1 MKEQILS
8 VFSKET
14 VALEKLTLLNAWIA
28 TQYAKMVNE
37 TLHTWNI
44 PITDIDLIAS
54 HGQTIYHA
62 PKSLH
67 PHDEF
72 ENATLQIGDGDH
84 IAVKTGIITI
94 SDFRQKHIA
103 AGGEGAPL
111 ALFGDYLLCAD
122 AIENRL
128 LLNIG
133 GIANYTYLPA
143 NAKLNEVCST
153 DTGPGNTMMD
163 AYMRKHYQKPYDKDG
178 AIAQEGNINSVLLNK
193 LLEEA
198 FFALEIP
205 KTIGPELF
213 NIAFVE
219 KALLA
224 TGLTQMKVPD
234 IMATLALFTATT
246 IVDAIHKWVPA
257 NENFTLYTSGGGMH
271 NPVIMQH
278 LKKLMPTIQIES
290 SEKMGIPPDA
300 KEALL
305 FAVLANEAVAGAPML
320 AGNNAT
326 KLPVTMGKI
335 SFPN

>member
-1 MKEQILS
+1 
-8 VFSKET
+8 
-14 VALEKLTLLNAWIA
+14 
-28 TQYAKMVNE
+28 
-37 TLHTWNI
+37 
-44 PITDIDLIAS
+44 
-54 HGQTIYHA
+54 
-62 PKSLH
+62 
-67 PHDEF
+67 
-72 ENATLQIGDGDH
+72 
-84 IAVKTGIITI
+84 
-94 SDFRQKHIA
+94 
-103 AGGEGAPL
+103 
-111 ALFGDYLLCAD
+111 
-122 AIENRL
+122 
-128 LLNIG
+128 
-133 GIANYTYLPA
+133 
-143 NAKLNEVCST
+143 
-153 DTGPGNTMMD
+153 MD
-163 AYMRKHYQKPYDKDG
+163 AYMRKHYQKPFDKDG
-178 AIAQEGNINSVLLNK
+178 SIAQEGKANTILLNK
-193 LLEEA
+193 LLEDP

-246 IVDAIHKWVPA
+246 IVDAIYKWVPA